1 MSSGYIPKERL
12 TAYERWEVA
21 AFDEAERM
29 AQAMQEAEA
38 VVPQAAPA
46 DPVAD
51 PDTPPVEVNLKP
63 EELAAL
69 REHAAAE
76 GRAAGFEEGY
86 QSGFAAGQAKGYAS
100 GEAAMMSEVAAIA
113 ALTKNF
119 GHALETSEAQ
129 VADELLTLAL
139 DIAGQVLRTSLKV
152 KPELVLPVVRE
163 AIAALVHPHGH
174 PTLAINPE
182 DAALVRD
189 QLGEQLSHTGWRM
202 IEDPQ
207 IARGGCRVE
216 NSGAE
221 IDATLPSR
229 WRRVIDSLGRQA
241 DWLDGQ

>member
-29 AQAMQEAEA
+29 AQAMQDAEA
-38 VVPQAAPA
+38 AAPQAAAA
-46 DPVAD
+46 DPAAA
-51 PDTPPVEVNLKP
+51 PDAPPAEVKLSP

-69 REHAAAE
+69 REQAMAE
-76 GRAAGFEEGY
+76 GRAAGFAEGFE
-86 QSGFAAGQAKGYAS
+86 SGFAAGQAKGYAS
-100 GEAAMMSEVAAIA
+100 GEAAMLAEVAAIA

-119 GHALETSEAQ
+119 AQAIESSETQ
-129 VADELLTLAL
+129 LADEMLTLAL
-139 DIAGQVLRTSLKV
+139 DIAAQVLRTSLKL

-163 AIAALVHPHGH
+163 AIAALVNPHGH
-174 PTLAINPE
+174 PTLAINPD
-182 DAALVRD
+182 DAALIRE
-189 QLGEQLSHTGWRM
+189 QLGEQLAHSGWRL

-207 IARGGCRVE
+207 IARGGCRVD

-229 WRRVIDSLGRQA
+229 WRRVVDSLGRQG
-241 DWLDGQ
+241 DWLDEQ

>member
-29 AQAMQEAEA
+29 AQAMQDAAAAAPQAEA
-38 VVPQAAPA
+38 A
-46 DPVAD
+46 DPAAS
-51 PDTPPVEVNLKP
+51 PGAPPAATTLSP

-69 REHAAAE
+69 REQAMTE
-76 GRAAGFEEGY
+76 GRAAGFDEGFEA
-86 QSGFAAGQAKGYAS
+86 GFAAGQAKGYAS
-100 GEAAMMSEVAAIA
+100 GEAAMLSEVAAIA
-113 ALTKNF
+113 ALAKNF
-119 GHALETSEAQ
+119 GQAIESSEAQ
-129 VADELLTLAL
+129 VADELLSLAL
-139 DIAGQVLRTSLKV
+139 DIAAQVLRTSLKT

-163 AIAALVHPHGH
+163 AIAALVNPHGH

-189 QLGEQLSHTGWRM
+189 QLGEQLLHSGWRL

-207 IARGGCRVE
+207 IARGGCRVD

-229 WRRVIDSLGRQA
+229 WRRVIDSLGRQG